1 MSVVNDALVAT
12 EDSAPIAFQLGNSR
26 SGAIGAK
33 LSGKVLNS
41 LLQQRQVQTWSM
53 AVARGG
59 KLK

>member
-41 LLQQRQVQTWSM
+41 LLQQAAGPNMVH
-53 AVARGG
+53 GG
-59 KLK
+59 RAGR